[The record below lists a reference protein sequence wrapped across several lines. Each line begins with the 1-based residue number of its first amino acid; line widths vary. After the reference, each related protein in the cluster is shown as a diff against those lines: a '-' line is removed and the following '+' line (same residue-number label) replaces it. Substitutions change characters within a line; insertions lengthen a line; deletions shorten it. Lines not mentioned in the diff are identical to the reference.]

1 MIIIAYPCATGG
13 KFIASLVA
21 MIVHGSN
28 NDILQ
33 NGSLHNAPNGFV
45 QYHVEDTSN
54 DPDVLEAEWNGFQKF
69 LDTNTNSVIVSHM
82 RNLAQVI
89 NTYTDAKIIYL
100 TIATEEWKQLQ
111 ERNFINKIM
120 RPFWSPRWYNV
131 YRTES
136 DPEFNPDL
144 ASMPELVIQKILSI
158 NKSYID
164 TWQYQLPANTD
175 RLLNLDMSCVTDP
188 QSLLSN
194 ILAFLAIDLDQDRH
208 TQALNFINEYV
219 KINEYDN
226 R

>member
-1 MIIIAYPCATGG
+1 
-13 KFIASLVA
+13 
-21 MIVHGSN
+21 
-28 NDILQ
+28 
-33 NGSLHNAPNGFV
+33 
-45 QYHVEDTSN
+45 
-54 DPDVLEAEWNGFQKF
+54 
-69 LDTNTNSVIVSHM
+69 M

-89 NTYTDAKIIYL
+89 DTYADAKIIYL

-111 ERNFINKIM
+111 ERNFISKIM
-120 RPFWSPRWYNV
+120 RPFWSPRWYSV

-144 ASMPELVIQKILSI
+144 ASMPESVTQKILSI
-158 NKSYID
+158 NKNYID

-188 QSLLSN
+188 QLLLSN